1 MNFDGWITVDFPH
14 GTGVV
19 YVFYATKDGKE
30 IPFYVGQTGS
40 FVCRMADYSRAHFD
54 PPTDFNVG
62 EAVKYLRDQK
72 SYQIKVKFGR
82 SSDLEAE
89 RLKDEDKIKQGFL
102 SENWLLLNNKIGYDP
117 KVQDKDI
124 QQKRVQDLCD
134 DIIRNSANRS

>member
-1 MNFDGWITVDFPH
+1 MNFDGWITVDFPE

-19 YVFYATKDGKE
+19 YVFYAVKDGKE
-30 IPFYVGQTGS
+30 IPFYVGETGS
-40 FVCRMADYSRAHFD
+40 FVCRMVDYSRARFD

-89 RLKDEDKIKQGFL
+89 RRKDEDQTKQGFL
-102 SENWLLLNNKIGYDP
+102 SKNWLLLNNKIGYDP
-117 KVQDKDI
+117 KTQDKDI
-124 QQKRVQDLCD
+124 QRKRVQDLCD
-134 DIIRNSANRS
+134 DIIRNSQNVP